1 MSRIITRRKLLTAGA
16 ATAGCTLLAGCD
28 RLYEALPTRPLL
40 DFGQLL
46 SYRAHR
52 LLLSGQ
58 PLVREF
64 TLADI
69 SPQFPP
75 NGTEMP
81 EGFEYF
87 ELLVSEFANWRL
99 KVDGLVNK
107 QLELSLDEIKALP
120 ARTQITQHSC
130 DEGWSAIGQWTGVPL
145 AQLLK
150 MAELK
155 EEARYIVFHCLDEL
169 EGESYYESIDLFDAF
184 HPQTILAYGMNG
196 KALPVQH
203 GAPLRLRVERQLG
216 YKHAKYVMRIEAVA
230 ALDAKD
236 ANGQTALGRG
246 NGGFWPDRGY
256 EWYAGI

>member
-1 MSRIITRRKLLTAGA
+1 MSRIISRRGLLTAGA
-16 ATAGCTLLAGCD
+16 ATLGSTLLTGCN
-28 RLYEALPTRPLL
+28 RLFEGASMRPLL
-40 DFGQLL
+40 DFGQLM
-46 SYRAHR
+46 SWKAHR
-52 LLLSGQ
+52 LLLAGQ

-120 ARTQITQHSC
+120 GRTQITQHSC
-130 DEGWSAIGQWTGVPL
+130 DEGWSAIGQWTGVPV

-155 EEARYIVFHCLDEL
+155 PEARYIVFHCLDQL

-203 GAPLRLRVERQLG
+203 GAPLRLRVERQIG
-216 YKHAKYVMRIEAVA
+216 YKNAKFVTRVEAV
-230 ALDAKD
+230 DR
-236 ANGQTALGRG
+236 LGPIAG
-246 NGGFWPDRGY
+246 GKGGFWPDRGY
-256 EWYAGI
+256 QWYAGL

>member
-1 MSRIITRRKLLTAGA
+1 MSRIISRRGLLTAGA
-16 ATAGCTLLAGCD
+16 ATLGSTMLTGCN
-28 RLYEALPTRPLL
+28 RLFEGASMRPLL
-40 DFGQLL
+40 DFGQLM
-46 SYRAHR
+46 SWKAHR
-52 LLLSGQ
+52 LLLAGQ

-130 DEGWSAIGQWTGVPL
+130 DEGWSAIGQWTGVPV

-155 EEARYIVFHCLDEL
+155 EEARYIVFHCLDQL

-196 KALPVQH
+196 KSLPVQH
-203 GAPLRLRVERQLG
+203 GAPLRLRVERQIG
-216 YKHAKYVMRIEAVA
+216 YKNAKFVTRVEAV
-230 ALDAKD
+230 DR
-236 ANGQTALGRG
+236 LGPIAG
-246 NGGFWPDRGY
+246 GKGGFWPDRGY
-256 EWYAGI
+256 QWYAGL